1 MTVECPDAC
10 KVRLKHIEEHQKD
23 HSHDALWEELRLKV
37 TQKIFFWMMGI
48 GVIILLAVF
57 GAIYQQGGVTLEKV
71 QAAQVEQAT
80 IQQAIKN
87 LSQNLKDHDG
97 PSP

>member
-1 MTVECPDAC
+1 M
-10 KVRLKHIEEHQKD
+10 
-23 HSHDALWEELRLKV
+23 

-48 GVIILLAVF
+48 GVVILLAVF

-87 LSQNLKDHDG
+87 LTQNLKDHDA
-97 PSP
+97 PSQ

>member
-1 MTVECPDAC
+1 MTCPDAC
-10 KVRLKHIEEHQKD
+10 KVRLKHIEDHQKD
-23 HSHDALWEELRLKV
+23 HQHDTLWDELRLKV
-37 TQKIFFWMMGI
+37 TSKIFFWMMGI
-48 GVIILLAVF
+48 GVVILLAVF

-71 QAAQVEQAT
+71 QAAQIEQAT

-87 LSQNLKDHDG
+87 LSQNFKDHDE